1 MPPAT
6 NSCNAFSGYVALA
19 LTRWQLSARHDSSTS
34 TGGSS
39 AAGLMLAIFFV
50 TTPRHAI
57 K

>member
-6 NSCNAFSGYVALA
+6 NSCNAFSGYVALT

-57 K
+57 Q